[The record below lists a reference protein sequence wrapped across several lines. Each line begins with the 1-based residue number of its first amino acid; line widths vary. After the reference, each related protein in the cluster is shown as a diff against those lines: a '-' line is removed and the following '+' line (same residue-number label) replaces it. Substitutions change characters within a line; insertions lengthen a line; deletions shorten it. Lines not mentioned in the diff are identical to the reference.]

1 MNAHSVPASAVR
13 REREK
18 QERRAAIMA
27 AAEQVIVQKGFAEAS
42 IDGIAREA
50 GLAAG
55 TVYLYFPNKEAL
67 FQELWCNKVRLLNDA
82 VLAEIRNVR
91 PFRECLRAI
100 VRAMLLHFEEHRGF
114 FEIFVRARMD
124 MCRGVSETQGVL
136 KEIQNG
142 MDQLT
147 RWIRTAQRAKE
158 LGAGEPRLLA
168 VALRGLVFQFTRDW
182 LRGGCVGRLTKHAGF
197 VSEFFMKGAAA

>member
-1 MNAHSVPASAVR
+1 MNAHSVPVSALR

-18 QERRAAIMA
+18 QERRAGILA
-27 AAEQVIVQKGFAEAS
+27 AAERVIIERGFAETS

-67 FQELWCNKVRLLNDA
+67 LQELLSSKVRLLNGA
-82 VLAEIRNVR
+82 VMAQTALER
-91 PFRECLRAI
+91 PFGESLRAV

-114 FEIFVRARMD
+114 FEIFVRERLEMS
-124 MCRGVSETQGVL
+124 RGGSQSDGVL
-136 KEIQNG
+136 KEIEAGTAQV
-142 MDQLT
+142 T
-147 RWIRTAQRAKE
+147 RWIRSAQRMKE
-158 LGAGEPRLLA
+158 LAPGEPRLRA

-197 VSEFFMKGAAA
+197 VADFFMKGAAA